1 MASHHSYSFCGVL
14 KAYYLYY
21 FINHFLKGDV
31 IMKKLFIFIAT
42 FIMLIAGGVFSSYA
56 DTEHWVDPS
65 FDFTKV
71 KTVSPII
78 IDYTPNIDRI
88 DRHKIEDLTMKQ
100 FQIKNAKILNSV
112 DGTNTVCDLIIYV
125 KVSGFGYDREYR
137 EGTSYS
143 YQTTTSAPIT
153 NSSGQTVGYTR
164 IPQTNFFNIPGGD
177 ISVACAYANIIICDA
192 KTGNIVYEK
201 RDNRRRSN
209 PTILNNTEPK
219 DVYKRIIKDLC
230 KDLDK
235 LIAGEKL

>member
-1 MASHHSYSFCGVL
+1 
-14 KAYYLYY
+14 
-21 FINHFLKGDV
+21 
-31 IMKKLFIFIAT
+31 MKKLFIFIAT
-42 FIMLIAGGVFSSYA
+42 LMMLIAGSIFNAYA

-71 KTVSPII
+71 KVVSPVIL
-78 IDYTPNIDRI
+78 DYTSNIDRI
-88 DRHKIEDLTMKQ
+88 DRHKIEDLTTKQ
-100 FQIKNAKILNSV
+100 FQIKNAKVLNPA
-112 DGTNTVCDLIIYV
+112 DKTNTTCDLVIYI
-125 KVSGFGYDREYR
+125 KVTGFGYDREHR

-153 NSSGQTVGYTR
+153 NTSGQTVGYTR
-164 IPQTNFFNIPGGD
+164 VPQTNFFNIPGGD

-219 DVYKRIIKDLC
+219 DVYKRIIKDLS
-230 KDLDK
+230 KDIDK